1 MPFSRFTLTAFLA
14 ASVFSMPVLAQTSA
28 AEDPAV
34 VSSGGSKKTKPGELV
49 KQLNEAYISVFDRV
63 SPSVVVI
70 EVEKGGNSPRQVR
83 SPFDL
88 FPPNQRPDGNDGD
101 PSPDQDST
109 EKSEGSGIIC
119 RPDGYIYTNA
129 HVVSGDGKI
138 TVSLKDGRKFPAK
151 VIGADTLSDVAVIKI
166 NAKDLPA
173 AEFADSDQ
181 VRVGQIAC
189 VIGAPF
195 NFVYSFTTGVVS
207 AKGRSKLFDNRWSG
221 QFEDFIQTDASINP
235 GNSGGPLLDIEGRVI
250 GMNTLIQG
258 FNRGLGFS
266 ISANLLRKIGEK
278 LIADG
283 KIVRPWIGLSIS
295 SVSEDPENAQL
306 FNHIKTGV
314 VVRGIQPGTPAYRS
328 ELRPADVI
336 QKVDGVVVEG
346 PSDLQS
352 EVQKKKVGQTLQL
365 GVWREGKQLTI
376 PVATAE
382 LPNSMALAEE
392 DDSRRVPPDDM
403 PLPQEPYQP
412 EDDKQPSV
420 PPSGKA
426 LGFENLGMQIQ
437 TLTPELAEAQKTR
450 SKSGVIV
457 TEIAPGS
464 PAELA
469 GLKVGDIITEMN
481 AQPVTDARLFMER
494 IKSRDTARGV
504 LLFVERGADS
514 QYLVLKENR

>member
-1 MPFSRFTLTAFLA
+1 MIFLA
-14 ASVFSMPVLAQTSA
+14 ASVFSLPVLTQTSA
-28 AEDPAV
+28 AENQATI
-34 VSSGGSKKTKPGELV
+34 SSAEPKKSSPGELV
-49 KQLNEAYISVFDRV
+49 KQLNEAYIDVFERV

-70 EVEKGGNSPRQVR
+70 EVEKEVRDLRQIR

-88 FPPNQRPDGNDGD
+88 FPPNQRPDDNNGESLPG
-101 PSPDQDST
+101 QDSP
-109 EKSEGSGIIC
+109 EKSEGSGIVC

-129 HVVSGDGKI
+129 HVVSGGGKI

-151 VIGADTLSDVAVIKI
+151 IIGTDTLSDVAVIKI
-166 NAKDLPA
+166 TAKDLSP
-173 AEFADSDQ
+173 AEFANSDE

-195 NFVYSFTTGVVS
+195 NFVYSFTSGVVS

-278 LIADG
+278 LITEG

-306 FNHIKTGV
+306 FSQIKTGV

-328 ELRPADVI
+328 DLRPADVI
-336 QKVDGVVVEG
+336 QKVDGVAVAG

-365 GVWREGKQLTI
+365 GVWRGGKQLTI
-376 PVATAE
+376 PVTTAE
-382 LPNSMALAEE
+382 LPNSVALAEDGE
-392 DDSRRVPPDDM
+392 SQQVPPGEM
-403 PLPQEPYQP
+403 PAPQEPDQP
-412 EDDKQPSV
+412 EADRQPST
-420 PPSGKA
+420 PPSGKTSG
-426 LGFENLGMQIQ
+426 LENLGMQTQ

-450 SKSGVIV
+450 SKTGVIV
-457 TEIAPGS
+457 TEITPGS

-494 IKSRDTARGV
+494 IKTRDTARGV

-514 QYLVLKENR
+514 EYLVLKETR